1 MILDLL
7 NKNYENLIMQLWL
20 VMSVW
25 IVVLIA
31 MVVDLIYGVRKAK
44 ALGEARTSEGYR
56 RTINKFVFY
65 YSMMSFALLFDFLD
79 VITPVILPHPLPL
92 IPLFSIL
99 GAIALVF
106 TEVKSV
112 YEKAEDKLRRKTERS
127 VEELIRIFKNREEL
141 MGSVLEML
149 REEKQKQDEQKINEN
164 ELQ

>member
-1 MILDLL
+1 VLHGD
-7 NKNYENLIMQLWL
+7 YVAFIMQLKL
-20 VMSVW
+20 IASVW

-31 MVVDLIYGVRKAK
+31 VVVDFVYGVRKAK
-44 ALGEARTSEGYR
+44 ELGEILTSEGYR
-56 RTINKFVFY
+56 RTINKLVFY
-65 YSMMSFALLFDFLD
+65 YSLMGFALLFDFLD

-112 YEKAEDKLRRKTERS
+112 YEKAEDKLRRKTDKS
-127 VEELIRIFKNREEL
+127 VEELIRIFKNREDL

-149 REEKQKQDEQKINEN
+149 REEKQKQDEQKTNEN

>member
-1 MILDLL
+1 
-7 NKNYENLIMQLWL
+7 MQLWL
-20 VMSVW
+20 VVSVW
-25 IVVLIA
+25 VVVLVA
-31 MVVDLIYGVRKAK
+31 MIVDLIYGVRKAK

-65 YSMMSFALLFDFLD
+65 YSMMSFALMFDFLD

-99 GAIALVF
+99 GAVALVL

-112 YEKAEDKLRRKTERS
+112 YEKAEDKLRRKTDRS
-127 VEELIRIFKNREEL
+127 VEELIRIFKNREDL
-141 MGSVLEML
+141 MGNVLEIL
-149 REEKQKQDEQKINEN
+149 REEKQKQDDQKTNEN